1 MNGIITVLEN
11 MHVNNV
17 VIGKGALGYE
27 KVYRIAESKNV
38 KVIEVQ
44 KGDVLEIGNLVFEV
58 LSPSIEIDNSNVND
72 YSLVFKLIYGEQS
85 MLFTGD
91 ISSAAE
97 R

>member
-1 MNGIITVLEN
+1 M
-11 MHVNNV
+11 
-17 VIGKGALGYE
+17 
-27 KVYRIAESKNV
+27 
-38 KVIEVQ
+38 Q